1 MEMGML
7 IITQAKAFS
16 YTRESSAV
24 MRVEFISDRMLHI
37 TLRDGR
43 CDIIL
48 NVHSPTEDK
57 SDDTKDNLYE
67 EIEHVFDQFP
77 KYHIHFF

>member
-1 MEMGML
+1 
-7 IITQAKAFS
+7 
-16 YTRESSAV
+16 
-24 MRVEFISDRMLHI
+24 MLHI

-57 SDDTKDNLYE
+57 SDDNT
-67 EIEHVFDQFP
+67 
-77 KYHIHFF
+77 KYHTEILLGDFNAD